1 MAILTAVQLAGMRQQ
16 FVRKLNGVAIDF
28 DKPTVNAAFQ
38 AIEDWY
44 EANKA
49 QISGDIN
56 TATSPYVFTPQQKKL
71 LGAYWLLQKSGRE
84 VT

>member
-1 MAILTAVQLAGMRQQ
+1 MMATLTAIQLAEMRQR
-16 FVRKLNGVAIDF
+16 FVRKLGDVAVDF
-28 DKPTVNAAFQ
+28 SKPIVNAAFQ

-49 QISGDIN
+49 QISTDIDAA
-56 TATSPYVFTPQQKKL
+56 TAPYMFTAQQKKW

-84 VT
+84 L

>member
-1 MAILTAVQLAGMRQQ
+1 MATLTATQLAQLRCE
-16 FVRKLNGVAIDF
+16 FVRRLGDVTIDF
-28 DKPTVNAAFQ
+28 DKPIINAAFQ

-49 QISGDIN
+49 QISTDIDEA
-56 TATSPYVFTPQQKKL
+56 TAPYVFSGQQKKL

-84 VT
+84 L